1 MITTYQ
7 EYLQQP
13 KAISLDLMQD
23 LHSQILAE
31 IAGDDDAEE
40 IYDELMAQATRYA
53 SFRANWLLWD
63 RQEKMDRDDNR
74 TSCHNSLIVK
84 FNMLARY
91 LRMQG
96 KEACWRDTLGYEED
110 DKYNRKTIGDFACY
124 LVFVN
129 SINAR

>member
-1 MITTYQ
+1 MITTYE

-13 KAISLDLMQD
+13 KSISLDQMQD

-31 IAGDDDAEE
+31 IVGDDDAEE
-40 IYDELMAQATRYA
+40 IYDDLIAQATRYA

-63 RQEKMDRDDNR
+63 RQEKMDKDDNR

-96 KEACWRDTLGYEED
+96 KESSWRDALGYEEND
-110 DKYNRKTIGDFACY
+110 RYTRKTIGDFACY